1 MIRSSREA
9 RSSRETRIAEGPG
22 IEEGPGVE
30 GPGVVEGS
38 GVEKPGIEGPGGED
52 STVAAGS
59 DPKIAIH
66 GMPTL
71 LPPDR
76 SAFLRGFLRGFL
88 TKRGSS
94 HQPNVMDKILCNFAK
109 KHGKASIFDI

>member
-1 MIRSSREA
+1 MVCRGIRSSREA
-9 RSSRETRIAEGPG
+9 RSSRETWIAEGPG

-52 STVAAGS
+52 SAVAAGS
-59 DPKIAIH
+59 YPKIAIH

-71 LPPDR
+71 LPPD
-76 SAFLRGFLRGFL
+76 SPMLCAWHN
-88 TKRGSS
+88 TKEARNLP
-94 HQPNVMDKILCNFAK
+94 H
-109 KHGKASIFDI
+109 